1 MYRTRPITLF
11 IVAAFFVTAVAISL
25 MASTYTAYS
34 ATPGGKHMK
43 ISVTSPP
50 GAPYKKVSELVQLPD
65 YLPGMGT
72 LYVDP
77 KTLPVGPY
85 LGYSH
90 DGKLVNIIYMVP
102 LDELENHKT
111 FTNLG
116 ASVAGLR
123 VDHTELQYNP
133 GHPGVEKPHYHIT
146 EWLISE
152 AAEKAMQ

>member
-1 MYRTRPITLF
+1 MYKTKPNTLLV
-11 IVAAFFVTAVAISL
+11 VAAFFVTALSISL
-25 MASTYTAYS
+25 MAFTYTVYS
-34 ATPGGKHMK
+34 ATPGGMHKK
-43 ISVTSPP
+43 ISMTAPP

-77 KTLPVGPY
+77 KTLPVGPF
-85 LGYSH
+85 LGYNH
-90 DGKLVNIIYMVP
+90 AGKLVNITYMVP
-102 LDELENHKT
+102 VEDLESHKA
-111 FTNLG
+111 FANLG

-152 AAEKAMQ
+152 AEETAMK

>member
-1 MYRTRPITLF
+1 MYKTKPLTLF
-11 IVAAFFVTAVAISL
+11 VVAAFFVTALAVSL

-34 ATPGGKHMK
+34 ATHIERHGK
-43 ISVTSPP
+43 ISMTAPP
-50 GAPYKKVSELVQLPD
+50 GAPYEKVSKLVQLPD

-85 LGYSH
+85 LGYNH
-90 DGKLVNIIYMVP
+90 AGKLVNIIYMVP
-102 LDELENHKT
+102 VEDLESHKA

-116 ASVAGLR
+116 AAVAGLR
-123 VDHTELQYNP
+123 VDHTELRYNP
-133 GHPGVEKPHYHIT
+133 GHPGLEKPHYHIT

-152 AAEKAMQ
+152 AAETAMK

>member
-1 MYRTRPITLF
+1 MNTTKSLTLF
-11 IVAAFFVTAVAISL
+11 VVAAFFVTAVAVSL

-34 ATPGGKHMK
+34 ATPAGKHGK
-43 ISVTSPP
+43 ISMTAPP
-50 GAPYKKVSELVQLPD
+50 GAPFKKVSELVQLPD

-77 KTLPVGPY
+77 KTLPEGPF
-85 LGYSH
+85 LGYDH
-90 DGKLVNIIYMVP
+90 AGRLVNITYMVP
-102 LDELENHKT
+102 VEDLESHKA

-152 AAEKAMQ
+152 AAETAMK

>member
-1 MYRTRPITLF
+1 MYRTRPLTLF

-34 ATPGGKHMK
+34 AAPGGRHEK
-43 ISVTSPP
+43 ISMTAPP

-77 KTLPVGPY
+77 NNLPVGPY
-85 LGYSH
+85 LGYNH
-90 DGKLVNIIYMVP
+90 AGKLVNIIYMVP
-102 LDELENHKT
+102 LDELDNHKA
-111 FTNLG
+111 FMDLG
-116 ASVAGLR
+116 ATVAGLR
-123 VDHTELQYNP
+123 VNHTELQYNP
-133 GHPGVEKPHYHIT
+133 GHPGLEKPHYHIT

>member
-1 MYRTRPITLF
+1 MNTTRSLTLF
-11 IVAAFFVTAVAISL
+11 LVAAFFVTAVAISL

-34 ATPGGKHMK
+34 ATPAGKHGKFSM
-43 ISVTSPP
+43 TAPP
-50 GAPYKKVSELVQLPD
+50 GAPFKKVSELVQLPE

-77 KTLPVGPY
+77 TTLPAGPF
-85 LGYSH
+85 LGYDH
-90 DGKLVNIIYMVP
+90 AGKLVNITYMVP
-102 LDELENHKT
+102 VEDLESHKA

-152 AAEKAMQ
+152 AAEIAMK

>member
-1 MYRTRPITLF
+1 MYRTRPLTLF
-11 IVAAFFVTAVAISL
+11 VVAAFFVTTVAISL
-25 MASTYTAYS
+25 MAFSDTAHS
-34 ATPGGKHMK
+34 ATKGRHAK
-43 ISVTSPP
+43 ISMTAPP
-50 GAPYKKVSELVQLPD
+50 GAPYKKVSELVKLPD

-85 LGYSH
+85 LGY
-90 DGKLVNIIYMVP
+90 DRAGKLVNIIYMVP
-102 LDELENHKT
+102 LDELDSHKA
-111 FTNLG
+111 FANLG

-123 VDHTELQYNP
+123 VDHTELDYNP

-152 AAEKAMQ
+152 AAQKAM